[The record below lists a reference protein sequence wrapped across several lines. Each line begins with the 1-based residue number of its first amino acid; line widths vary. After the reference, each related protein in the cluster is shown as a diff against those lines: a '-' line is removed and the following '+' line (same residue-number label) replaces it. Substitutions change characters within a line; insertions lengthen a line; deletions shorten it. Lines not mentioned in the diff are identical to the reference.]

1 MNNTQQIIKKLFNIW
16 LHTAWKLIE
25 FEKTFPENEEIEM
38 TREELLPDFFDNLN
52 ELYWNYFFVTIAKLL
67 DPHNQGQNKNL
78 SLFTLPELLKSE
90 KKIEWKIVSKKVQNI
105 KEKYKSIIV
114 YRSKKLA
121 HFDFD
126 YNTGKKEFNTSTH
139 INEINDFFTE
149 MLEVINLTLKIL
161 EIPEYSP
168 GIMRPADY
176 KGADELNKILA
187 DYKKNTMPCKKN
199 C

>member
-1 MNNTQQIIKKLFNIW
+1 MTDPKEIIKKLFNIW
-16 LHTAWKLIE
+16 FHTAWKLVE
-25 FEKTFPENEEIEM
+25 FEKTFPENKEIEEV
-38 TREELLPDFFDNLN
+38 REELLPDFFDNLN

-78 SLFTLPELLKSE
+78 TLFTLPELLKSE
-90 KKIEWKIVSKKVQNI
+90 GEIEWKSIFKKVQNI
-105 KEKYKSIIV
+105 KVKYKDIIV
-114 YRSKKLA
+114 YRRKKLA

-149 MLEVINLTLKIL
+149 MLELINITSKIL
-161 EIPEYSP
+161 ELPEYSP
-168 GIMRPADY
+168 GIVRPAKY
-176 KGADELNKILA
+176 RGADELNKILS
-187 DYKKNTMPCKKN
+187 DYKNNTKHIKN